1 MIPERPRCSEEALG
15 RDEPLFATASLVTSW
30 VLIEQPGAWGPD
42 ALLDSG
48 FPSTRARPLMREA
61 ARLRI
66 RVLAIR
72 RRETEGTDRAV
83 FLVHSVGDGLA
94 PQIVVGSVSDPAGL
108 VDLDLAGLARGQLP
122 DFGTVVDGPVYLV
135 CTHGRHDI
143 CCADKGRPLYRELA
157 ELRPEQTW
165 EVSHLGGDRF
175 AGNLVVLPR
184 GDYFGRVAPQDVGSL
199 VLEYETQ
206 KLDMAH
212 HRGRS
217 IQPRLVQAAEHF
229 LRTSRSLTGFD
240 VLDLVEYSRP
250 DPHHAEV
257 LFRDD
262 EEVTH
267 RVHLAARVLP
277 EPVFMTCRAERPGRT
292 VAYDLVSLE
301 TVG

>member
-1 MIPERPRCSEEALG
+1 M
-15 RDEPLFATASLVTSW
+15 RDEPLYATASLVTTW
-30 VLIEQPGAWGPD
+30 LLIEQPGAWGPD

-48 FPSTRARPLMREA
+48 FPSESARSLLREA
-61 ARLRI
+61 ASLRI
-66 RVLAIR
+66 RILAIR
-72 RRETEGTDRAV
+72 RRETEGTVRTV
-83 FLVHSVGDGLA
+83 FLVHSGGDGLS
-94 PQIVVGSVSDPAGL
+94 PQVAVGSTSDPAGL
-108 VDLDLAGLARGQLP
+108 VELDLAGLARGQLP
-122 DFGTVVDGPVYLV
+122 DFGAPVDGPVYLV

-157 ELRPEQTW
+157 EVRPDQTW

-250 DPHHAEV
+250 DPRHAEV

-262 EEVTH
+262 ENVTH
-267 RVHLAARVLP
+267 RVRLAARVLP
-277 EPVFMTCRAERPGRT
+277 EPAYMTCRAEQPGQT
-292 VAYDLVSLE
+292 VAYDLISLE
-301 TVG
+301 RVS